1 MGVWLM
7 LAGAWYAPPRGK
19 RVREFASSVPARDT
33 PAVLVV
39 QGEAGAGK
47 STLWRAGIATAEAAG
62 SRVLRSELSAAEAD
76 LSFTALADLLT
87 AVLPSVAAGIPSP
100 QREAVEVA
108 LLLRPPG
115 DQPPTARAVGAAVL
129 SVLRSC
135 LEAGPLLIAV
145 DDAQWLDPASLDALV
160 FALRR
165 ITTGPLSLL
174 LAARS
179 DAPAD
184 PLTAGAP
191 PPPLQWRDLL
201 AVLPMADQVTLAPL
215 EAGQIRKLLPGT
227 VTAAQARLV
236 AAESRGNP
244 FWARE
249 IAAHLQSG
257 QVSVPPLARSLTERL
272 ASSLSPPAA
281 EALTTVAAGGRL
293 SVSDAL
299 SALGYLSDPAAA
311 LDAAVLA
318 GVVVETAGRVT
329 AAHPLIAAAAV
340 ESLPPGRRVQQYQR
354 LAALSSNPE
363 RRAHFAALAAEPCP
377 DPVVADALDAAAEAA
392 HRRAANAAAGQFA
405 AQAVTF
411 TPASDSDALVRRR
424 IRAGELLILAGDLAG
439 SLEHLEALDTS
450 SLGTAELERM
460 LPLMVNL
467 IDVVHGP
474 AAATAMVA
482 GAADTVGADPR
493 RRALVLA
500 LASDVGYGIRGGR
513 RAAAVEAIRCAEAA
527 GPVANP
533 SPHRALL
540 NLLIAKAT
548 AGEGLDAE
556 LLGRAE
562 RLEAG
567 LPGTL
572 LYESADLHRG
582 QWSRYTGDLDTA
594 RAALQRC
601 IARARDAGDD
611 FALAIFLAYLAATE
625 ELAGDYAAAA
635 AALREADDVAAWYDW
650 PSSPWLLLP
659 RCELLIASGD
669 LEGALSLAARLPD
682 DEAQPLTARFVGEC
696 VRGKVSSW
704 RDDPAATV
712 RHLERAAHYAE
723 LFDYADPGVRL
734 RLDPPLAEAYVTLG
748 RAKEAG
754 RISTWLREIGLRL
767 NRPELSGDA
776 ARIDA
781 LAAAAAGDL
790 DAAAEHARAAVAEHG
805 RSPLRPEL
813 ARSLLVLGRIER
825 RRRARGEAR
834 AALEQALE
842 LATRMAHRPLLA
854 QIGQELPRVAAVR
867 SRSDLTDAERRVADQ
882 IVAGATSREAAA
894 ALFISVRTVETHVAS
909 IYRKLSV
916 RSRSEL
922 RRALS
927 AR

>member
-1 MGVWLM
+1 MRTAEW
-7 LAGAWYAPPRGK
+7 K
-19 RVREFASSVPARDT
+19 RVHEFAGSAPDRDT

-39 QGEAGAGK
+39 QGEAGSGK
-47 STLWRAGIATAEAAG
+47 STLWRAGIVAAEEAG
-62 SRVLRSELSAAEAD
+62 CRLLTSEPSAAEAG
-76 LSFTALADLLT
+76 LPFTALGDLLT
-87 AVLPSVAAGIPSP
+87 PVLPPVAAGIPGP
-100 QREAVEVA
+100 QREALEVA
-108 LLLRPPG
+108 LLLRPPQ
-115 DQPPTARAVGAAVL
+115 DQPPTARAVGAGVL
-129 SVLRSC
+129 SVLRAC

-165 ITTGPLSLL
+165 ITAGPLSLL

-191 PPPLQWRDLL
+191 PPPLGWRDLL
-201 AVLPMADQVTLAPL
+201 AVLPVADQITLAPL

-227 VTAAQARLV
+227 VTARQARLV

-249 IAAHLQSG
+249 IAANLQSG
-257 QVSVPPLARSLTERL
+257 QVTVPPLARSLTERL
-272 ASSLSPPAA
+272 AGSLSPPAT
-281 EALTTVAAGGRL
+281 EALTTIAAAGRMP
-293 SVSDAL
+293 VSDAL
-299 SALGYLSDPAAA
+299 TTLGYLEDPAEA

-329 AAHPLIAAAAV
+329 TAHPLIAAAAV
-340 ESLPPGRRVQQYQR
+340 ESLPPGRRVHLYQR
-354 LAALSSNPE
+354 LAKSSANPE
-363 RRAHFAALAAEPCP
+363 RHAHFAALAAEPGP

-411 TPASDSDALVRRR
+411 TPASDADALVRRG
-424 IRAGELLILAGDLAG
+424 IRAGELLVLAGDLAG
-439 SLEHLEALDTS
+439 SLEHLELLDAC
-450 SLGTAELERM
+450 SLATADLERM
-460 LPLMVNL
+460 LPLMINL
-467 IDVVHGP
+467 TDVVHGP

-482 GAADTVGADPR
+482 SVVDTVGADPR
-493 RRALVLA
+493 RCALVMA

-513 RAAAVEAIRCAEAA
+513 RAAALEAIRCAEAA
-527 GPVANP
+527 GTVANP
-533 SPHRALL
+533 SLHRALL
-540 NLLIAKAT
+540 NLLVAKAT
-548 AGEGLDAE
+548 AAEGLDAE
-556 LLGRAE
+556 LLTRAE

-567 LPGTL
+567 LPATL

-594 RAALQRC
+594 REALQRC

-611 FALAIFLAYLAATE
+611 FALAIFLSYLAATE

-635 AALREADDVAAWYDW
+635 VALREGDEIATWYDW
-650 PSSPWLLLP
+650 PSSPWLIQP

-669 LEGALSLAARLPD
+669 LEGALSLAERLPD

-704 RDDPAATV
+704 RDDPSATV
-712 RHLERAAHYAE
+712 RHLERAAHHAE
-723 LFDYADPGVRL
+723 QFDWADPGVRS
-734 RLDPPLAEAYVTLG
+734 RLDPVLAEAYVATG
-748 RAKEAG
+748 QTKEAEQ
-754 RISTWLREIGLRL
+754 ISARLREIGQRL
-767 NRPELSGDA
+767 DRPELTGDA

-781 LAAAAAGDL
+781 LGAAEAGDL
-790 DAAAEHARAAVAEHG
+790 EAAAEHARVAVAEHG

-825 RRRARGEAR
+825 RRRARRESR
-834 AALEQALE
+834 AALGQALE
-842 LATRMAHRPLLA
+842 LATQMGHRPLLA
-854 QIGQELPRVAAVR
+854 QIRHELPRVAAAR
-867 SRSDLTDAERRVADQ
+867 AGTELTDAERRVADQ
-882 IVAGATSREAAA
+882 IASGATNREAAA

-909 IYRKLSV
+909 IYRKLGV
-916 RSRSEL
+916 RRRSEL

-927 AR
+927 GR